1 MFLLDFP
8 PPYIYTYV
16 WNEIHNVCTE
26 GMIYEETYTDSS
38 TVHNLFFHADGI
50 KRTDCLYNKR

>member
-1 MFLLDFP
+1 MDFP
-8 PPYIYTYV
+8 PHYIYTYV

-38 TVHNLFFHADGI
+38 TVHNFFFHADCL

>member
-1 MFLLDFP
+1 MDFP
-8 PPYIYTYV
+8 FSYVYTKG

-38 TVHNLFFHADGI
+38 TVHNFFFHADSI
-50 KRTDCLYNKR
+50 KQTNCLYNKR